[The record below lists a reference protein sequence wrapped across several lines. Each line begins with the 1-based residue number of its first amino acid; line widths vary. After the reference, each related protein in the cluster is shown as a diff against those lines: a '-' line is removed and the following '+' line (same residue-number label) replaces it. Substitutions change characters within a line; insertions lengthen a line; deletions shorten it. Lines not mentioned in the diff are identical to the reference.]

1 MRTLNE
7 LRIGRRRF
15 LAGAAALGAGAL
27 AAACL
32 PGGTPS
38 PGSGGTATPA
48 AAGKIATTPR
58 ITVRLGVIRG
68 IFDGAYFVAARDAG
82 IYDQYGITLDLVD
95 FQDDITLTRGILTGD
110 LLTGEISPNGP
121 LSAMANGEPLKFVAI
136 TYGRVPFVYL
146 AQQSVTDWKALEGR
160 TSGIGGPGDFN
171 QVLQFQLFKKYGVDR
186 NRVTFAN
193 IGPTPQ
199 IFQALVAGRIDAGT
213 GLYVHDL
220 LARNNPNLKRMADI
234 GEEFPDL
241 FRWSL
246 AVRQQEIDQRPDNL
260 RRFLVAHSAAYRWA
274 VANKEA
280 VVKAAVEQLNFPAE
294 VAGPSFDAPLLR
306 RGVITPDFTMSQR
319 QFDAFQQANIDAGV
333 AQRLLPYSQ
342 IADERFVRDIREILG
357 PALVP
362 VISS

>member
-1 MRTLNE
+1 MSTFDE
-7 LRIGRRRF
+7 VRIGRRGF
-15 LAGAAALGAGAL
+15 LAGAAAAGAGML

-32 PGGTPS
+32 PGTM
-38 PGSGGTATPA
+38 PGGGAGPAGTPA

-58 ITVRLGVIRG
+58 IDVKLGVIRG
-68 IFDGAYFVAARDAG
+68 IFDVAYFQAAKNAG
-82 IYDQYGITLDLVD
+82 VYDQYGVNLELVE
-95 FQDDITLTRGILTGD
+95 FQDDITMTRGIVTGE

-121 LSAMANGEPLKFVAI
+121 LSVMAAGEPLKFVGI

-146 AQQSVTDWKALEGR
+146 AQQSVTDWKALEGK

-171 QVLQFQLFKKYGVDR
+171 QVLQFQVFKKHGVDP

-199 IFQALVAGRIDAGT
+199 IYQALVAGRIDAGT

-220 LARNNPNLKRMADI
+220 LARDVPSLKRLSDI

-246 AVRQQEIDQRPDNL
+246 AVRQQEIDQRADNL

-274 VANKEA
+274 VANREA
-280 VVKAAVEQLNFPAE
+280 VVTTAVEQLGFPAP

-333 AQRLLPYSQ
+333 AQRMLPYGQ
-342 IADERFVRDIREILG
+342 IVDERFVRDIREILG

-362 VISS
+362 VLSS